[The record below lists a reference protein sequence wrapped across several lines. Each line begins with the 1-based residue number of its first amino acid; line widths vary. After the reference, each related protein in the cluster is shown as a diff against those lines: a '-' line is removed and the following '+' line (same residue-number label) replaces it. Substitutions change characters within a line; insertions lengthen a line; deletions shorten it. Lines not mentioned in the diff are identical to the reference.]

1 MQETLQQILSSFDAN
16 DSNETKEP
24 DKPKETLEARFARER
39 IEYSGRIKEMSDRM
53 KDIFKVSELMV
64 DIYTERQRAVEY
76 YHYLISI
83 FKKVSRAYTKEWS
96 EKYQHYSFKS
106 QVRFPNERTKELQ
119 ILSEMSDIV
128 EKREEIENHAK
139 FISQTIGTIDNIIY
153 GIKYKVEIE
162 QISRGK

>member
-1 MQETLQQILSSFDAN
+1 MPETLQQILNSFD
-16 DSNETKEP
+16 SIGSKEP
-24 DKPKETLEARFARER
+24 EPAKETLEARFARER
-39 IEYSGRIKEMSDRM
+39 IEWSGKIKEMSDRM

-83 FKKVSRAYTKEWS
+83 FKKVNRAYTKEWS
-96 EKYQHYSFKS
+96 EKYQHYSYKS

-119 ILSEMSDIV
+119 ILSEMSEIV
-128 EKREEIENHAK
+128 EKREEIDNHAK
-139 FISQTIGTIDNIIY
+139 FINNTIGTIDNLIY

>member
-1 MQETLQQILSSFDAN
+1 MSETLQQILSSFEVQTDP
-16 DSNETKEP
+16 KEP
-24 DKPKETLEARFARER
+24 DKPKETLETRFAKER
-39 IEYSGRIKEMSDRM
+39 IEWTGKIKDMSDRM

-106 QVRFPNERTKELQ
+106 QVRFPNETTKELQ

-139 FISQTIGTIDNIIY
+139 FINNTIGTIDNLIY

>member
-1 MQETLQQILSSFDAN
+1 MSETLQQILSSFEVQTDP
-16 DSNETKEP
+16 KEP
-24 DKPKETLEARFARER
+24 DKPKETLETRFAKER
-39 IEYSGRIKEMSDRM
+39 IEWTGKIKDMSDRM

-139 FISQTIGTIDNIIY
+139 FINNTIGTIDNLIY